1 MGARYLLELPD
12 VVRRAGLVLVLE
24 PGWETRARSSGG
36 YDAGRPDH
44 VMVHHT
50 ASNPGSDPHGDVDY
64 MCHGSDSR
72 PVANLYL
79 SRSGAVTVMAA
90 GATNTN
96 GTGTCP
102 HCGTTDNMN
111 VRAVGIEAA
120 NNGVGEPW
128 PVVQQDA
135 YVALVAELEAT
146 YRIAPQACQLHAT
159 YAPGRKI
166 DPAGPSRYATGS
178 ATWNLDA
185 FRADVAAGGI
195 PPLEE
200 EEILVPYVLK
210 NSRTGAAIVVEPS
223 GLRSIGGAELN
234 YLDSK
239 FDVVNVPDGDEWQMA
254 LAART
259 RSVDV
264 VGD

>member
-1 MGARYLLELPD
+1 M
-12 VVRRAGLVLVLE
+12 
-24 PGWETRARSSGG
+24 
-36 YDAGRPDH
+36 
-44 VMVHHT
+44 
-50 ASNPGSDPHGDVDY
+50 
-64 MCHGSDSR
+64 
-72 PVANLYL
+72 
-79 SRSGAVTVMAA
+79 
-90 GATNTN
+90 NT
-96 GTGTCP
+96 
-102 HCGTTDNMN
+102 
-111 VRAVGIEAA
+111 RAVGIEAA

-146 YRIAPQACQLHAT
+146 YHIAPLACQLHAT
-159 YAPGRKI
+159 YAVGRKI

-185 FRADVAAGGI
+185 FRADVAAGDQ
-195 PPLEE
+195 PPPDEE
-200 EEILVPYVLK
+200 EDTLVPYVLK

-239 FDVVNVPDGDEWQMA
+239 FDVVSVPDGDEWQMA
-254 LAART
+254 LSARV
-259 RSVDV
+259 RAVDV